1 MDGLTVLWVMCIVLA
16 VALIA
21 LIVLLKGVLGAARS
35 ITPTVRAISGVAA
48 AASKDLDAVIALVTT
63 QNYISQTVAGLAN
76 YGGSL
81 DVALPDA

>member
-1 MDGLTVLWVMCIVLA
+1 MATTVLWVMCLV
-16 VALIA
+16 VALA
-21 LIVLLKGVLGAARS
+21 AVVLVVLLKGVLGAAKG
-35 ITPTVRAISGVAA
+35 ITGTVTAIGGVGQ

-81 DVALPDA
+81 DAALPNA